1 MFMRNRSLSALLLL
15 GAVVP
20 FTSCGVSPS
29 LTSIQLVPDTFT
41 ALLGPCG
48 TTQVQ
53 AQFTAIGSYTR
64 PNHAA
69 VVRDITNQVTWKSF
83 DTQLL
88 VIDNTGLFT
97 VTSCANP
104 GSTFNS
110 NILVS
115 ASSPGFHGVIIGYG
129 HVIEQEPAPPKAA
142 VVKSLSI
149 SRLSGASSA
158 LNGIARFIAVGKT
171 EDGTLVPLNGKIV
184 WSSSNPQAVRVDAA
198 TGTARAMTAGK
209 AIVTATYSGADGSS
223 AAGTVEF
230 GSLAQN

>member
-1 MFMRNRSLSALLLL
+1 MFMRNRSLGALLLL

-20 FTSCGVSPS
+20 FTSCAVDPA
-29 LTSIQLVPDTFT
+29 LTSIQLVPDKFT

-48 TTQVQ
+48 TAQVQ
-53 AQFTAIGSYTR
+53 AQVTAIGTYTR

-69 VVRDITNQVTWKSF
+69 VTRDITNQVTWKSF

-110 NILVS
+110 DILVS
-115 ASSPGFHGVIIGYG
+115 ASAQGFHGIIIGYA
-129 HVIEQEPAPPKAA
+129 HVIEQEPVAPKTA
-142 VVKSLSI
+142 VTSLSI
-149 SRLSGASSA
+149 ARLSGASSA
-158 LNGIARFIAVGKT
+158 LNGVARFIAVGKT
-171 EDGTLVPLNGKIV
+171 EDGTLVPLNGKVV

-198 TGTARAMTAGK
+198 SGTARAMTAGK
-209 AIVTATYSGADGSS
+209 AIVTATYTGADGSS